1 MEIMKIFLV
10 CLENLQLLKGEI
22 SMRRTITKTS
32 VVVGK
37 WSILK
42 VYDTGQFNNLKVR
55 KAFFFFFFSGH
66 P

>member
-1 MEIMKIFLV
+1 
-10 CLENLQLLKGEI
+10 
-22 SMRRTITKTS
+22 MRRTITKTS

-42 VYDTGQFNNLKVR
+42 VYDTDQFNNLQVR
-55 KAFFFFFFSGH
+55 KAFFFFFFGH